1 MLERPRGNVIN
12 TIGQR
17 LQKPVGAIATAARE
31 ELGIDR
37 KLVAL
42 TRRSPVV
49 HDFTALVLCFD
60 RIVNDADAR
69 SEKAAGLHAL
79 RERFL
84 EHADYFKKQVELS
97 QGIKMLSEVMRSGA
111 EAMSSDSL

>member
-1 MLERPRGNVIN
+1 M
-12 TIGQR
+12 
-17 LQKPVGAIATAARE
+17 
-31 ELGIDR
+31 
-37 KLVAL
+37 
-42 TRRSPVV
+42 
-49 HDFTALVLCFD
+49 LCFG

-111 EAMSSDSL
+111 EAMSSDSP